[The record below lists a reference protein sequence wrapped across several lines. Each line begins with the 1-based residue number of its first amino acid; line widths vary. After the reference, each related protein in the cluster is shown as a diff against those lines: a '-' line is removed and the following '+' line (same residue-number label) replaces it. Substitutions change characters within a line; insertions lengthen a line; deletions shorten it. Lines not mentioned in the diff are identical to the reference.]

1 MFNQV
6 FARFQAKLCDK
17 STQIPPDVYLQV
29 TKLFGASQCLFPG
42 EKERANMVVPII
54 RKLMGNDIE
63 DSRVKRAAPDGVVIT
78 ATAGRPTA
86 YRAITEMK
94 NEIGT
99 GGCDPVAQAIKVY
112 GKLWAAQEV
121 RRIAL

>member
-1 MFNQV
+1 MFSRV
-6 FARFQAKLCDK
+6 FARFQATLCDE
-17 STQIPPDVYLQV
+17 STPIPPDVYLQV

-42 EKERANMVVPII
+42 EKERANTVTPII

-63 DSRVKRAAPDGVVIT
+63 DSKVRRAAPDGVVIT

-86 YRAITEMK
+86 YRAIVEFK
-94 NEIGT
+94 AEIGT
-99 GGCDPVAQAIKVY
+99 GGCDPVAQTIKVFE
-112 GKLWAAQEV
+112 KVWAVQEV